1 MKDINYIT
9 KEIDNTLEKH
19 GLETYPGCGSSLM
32 ESVRTEFG
40 DKFADEA
47 MRYIP
52 TDVVKE
58 AVYHTLFLFGI
69 E

>member
-19 GLETYPGCGSSLM
+19 GLETYSGCGSSLM

-40 DKFADEA
+40 DKFADEVI
-47 MRYIP
+47 RHIP
-52 TDVVKE
+52 TEAVKE
-58 AVYHTLFLFGI
+58 AVYYTLVLFGL